1 MPQGFIQL
9 HRKIQE
15 EWFWR
20 DPRLAH
26 LMVTLILE
34 ANHQLQEVS
43 FQGKKRTIRRGET
56 IRTTRQLAS
65 ITGIPKSSISRMLKR
80 LCKENEIEI
89 LKTKA
94 SHIRI
99 LKYEYY
105 LTDDFDENW
114 DKDGAGMALNNNY
127 NNENTTHTL
136 TDFQSA
142 KVSYEEMIE
151 DEEFMNQIKK
161 RFFFVTKNIDGEIY
175 NMEAHYEEKGTPP
188 RNWKAALKKWLSRL
202 EKFKREDERK
212 ELAKANLES

>member
-1 MPQGFIQL
+1 MAVFPDDIEFIESGDGPTVL
-9 HRKIQE
+9 
-15 EWFWR
+15 FL
-20 DPRLAH
+20 PG
-26 LMVTLILE
+26 
-34 ANHQLQEVS
+34 S
-43 FQGKKRTIRRGET
+43 FGT
-56 IRTTRQLAS
+56 
-65 ITGIPKSSISRMLKR
+65 
-80 LCKENEIEI
+80 
-89 LKTKA
+89 
-94 SHIRI
+94 
-99 LKYEYY
+99 
-105 LTDDFDENW
+105 
-114 DKDGAGMALNNNY
+114 GAGWKPIINELGDRFRFVTTSLLGYGATTERRD